1 MGINMAH
8 SLEFRTFRANNN
20 LEQQDQF
27 GDGPALL
34 QLPPEMLTKVGQFVA
49 TGNSIEE
56 AGKNAVQFEKVCTY
70 TTLVVE
76 NDREIK
82 QKFETFR
89 EDLKANR
96 CFYKCI
102 VYPLLAWGAYG
113 VLLSV
118 TGLTM
123 HAIDYVTGNNFT
135 GNF

>member
-1 MGINMAH
+1 MTN
-8 SLEFRTFRANNN
+8 SLELRTFRANNN

-34 QLPPEMLTKVGQFVA
+34 QLPPEMLTKIGQFVA
-49 TGNSIEE
+49 TGDNREQ
-56 AGKNAVQFEKVCTY
+56 AGKHAVQFEKVCAY
-70 TTLVVE
+70 TTHVVE
-76 NDREIK
+76 NDREIR

-89 EDLKANR
+89 DDLKTTR

-102 VYPLLAWGAYG
+102 VYPLFAWGAYG
-113 VLLSV
+113 ALLSI